1 MKMIKVAC
9 VLLAG
14 MVLTAAHAETA
25 QETAVRKAI
34 EPRLGS
40 DAKVVSVTQT
50 PYSGLYELQVND
62 DIIYTD
68 AKAKY
73 LFVGRVVDTK
83 TYQDYTKARLD
94 EINKVAF
101 ADLPLELAMKRVKG
115 NGKRKIVVFED
126 PNCGYCKQ
134 FNETLQGIDNITIYT
149 FQYNILAPDS
159 ITKSRD
165 IWCASN
171 RNKAWDDW
179 MLNGK
184 LPPAASPNC
193 SAPHEKVLELGRSL
207 RITGTP
213 TVIFADGSRI
223 PGAIDGKALEA
234 KLASVGK

>member
-115 NGKRKIVVFED
+115 NGKRKIAVFED

>member
-115 NGKRKIVVFED
+115 NGKRKIAVFED
-126 PNCGYCKQ
+126 PNCGYCKR
-134 FNETLQGIDNITIYT
+134 FNETLQGIDNITVYT

-165 IWCASN
+165 IWCAAD

-193 SAPHEKVLELGRSL
+193 SAPHEKVLELGRSM

-213 TVIFADGSRI
+213 TIIFTDGSRI
-223 PGAIDGKALEA
+223 PGAIDAKALEA